1 MADKRL
7 LSFVKFGI
15 TGMSGMVLDF
25 SLTWLFKDVFHVNK
39 FLANAIGFSAAVMSN
54 YFINRIWTFQN
65 KAKISKQLAAFV
77 TVSII
82 GLLLNSMVVYVF
94 NNLLLL
100 NFYLSKIIAV
110 GLVFIWNFSANYFY
124 VFKSTKEQNTAD
136 L

>member
-7 LSFVKFGI
+7 LSIVKFGI
-15 TGMSGMVLDF
+15 TGMSGMVIDF
-25 SLTWLFKDVFHVNK
+25 SLTWLFKDVLHVNK

-65 KAKISKQLAAFV
+65 KAKISKQLAAFI

-110 GLVFIWNFSANYFY
+110 GLVFLWNFSANYFY

>member
-1 MADKRL
+1 
-7 LSFVKFGI
+7 
-15 TGMSGMVLDF
+15 MSGMVLDF

>member
-7 LSFVKFGI
+7 LSIVKFGI

-25 SLTWLFKDVFHVNK
+25 SLTWLFKDVLHVNK

-54 YFINRIWTFQN
+54 YYINRIWTFQN
-65 KAKISKQLAAFV
+65 KAKVSTQLAAFI
-77 TVSII
+77 TVSVI

>member
-7 LSFVKFGI
+7 LSIVKFGI

-25 SLTWLFKDVFHVNK
+25 SLTWLFKDVLHVNK

-54 YFINRIWTFQN
+54 YYINRIWTFQN
-65 KAKISKQLAAFV
+65 KAKISTQLAAFI

-124 VFKSTKEQNTAD
+124 VFKSPKEQNTTD

>member
-7 LSFVKFGI
+7 LSLIKFGI
-15 TGMSGMVLDF
+15 TGMSGMVVDF
-25 SLTWLFKDVFHVNK
+25 SLTWLFKDVLHVNK

-65 KAKISKQLAAFV
+65 KAKISKQLAAFI
-77 TVSII
+77 TVSVI
-82 GLLLNSMVVYVF
+82 GLLLNSMVIYVF

-100 NFYLSKIIAV
+100 NFYLSKVIAV

-124 VFKSTKEQNTAD
+124 VFKTTKEQNTAE